1 MFVSRDK
8 DGAGPYDL
16 GEFDQALF
24 LYLDG
29 QNPNSSSS
37 LQEQNGEF
45 GFFAYCICS
54 KHTLIMIFSPGLF
67 LALLHPLCSKK
78 QPLQEIN
85 TFFFKKKIGSPGK
98 F

>member
-1 MFVSRDK
+1 MAYIFNFKFYFLVCLSRDK

-37 LQEQNGEF
+37 LQEENSESDLF
-45 GFFAYCICS
+45 
-54 KHTLIMIFSPGLF
+54 HFS
-67 LALLHPLCSKK
+67 
-78 QPLQEIN
+78 
-85 TFFFKKKIGSPGK
+85 
-98 F
+98 